1 MTLEEKKFELN
12 KFSKEVLIHGMA
24 RLYEDDD
31 ISFMEFITL
40 LKESARFLKLIK
52 SNSMPLSVVM
62 EKSRKAFENLK
73 EFRKEMELKYGNQ
86 FILILWK
93 LNEAE
98 QSKYKYLISKYEQ
111 ASEKLSKRLE
121 SD

>member
-1 MTLEEKKFELN
+1 MTLEEKKVELN
-12 KFSKEVLIHGMA
+12 KFSKEVLIHGIA

-40 LKESARFLKLIK
+40 FEESARFLKLIK
-52 SNSMPLSVVM
+52 SNKMPLSVSID
-62 EKSRKAFENLK
+62 KHSKAFDNLRK
-73 EFRKEMELKYGNQ
+73 FRKEMELKYDDK

-93 LNEAE
+93 LNESE
-98 QSKYKYLISKYEQ
+98 LRKYKCLTTKCEQ
-111 ASEKLSKRLE
+111 AHEELSKRLE

>member
-1 MTLEEKKFELN
+1 MTLEEKKVELN
-12 KFSKEVLIHGMA
+12 KFSKEVLIHGIA

-40 LKESARFLKLIK
+40 FEESARFLKLIK
-52 SNSMPLSVVM
+52 SNNMPLSVVM

-73 EFRKEMELKYGNQ
+73 EFRKEMEIKYGNQ

-111 ASEKLSKRLE
+111 AQEKLSKRLE